1 MIGRHKKLA
10 ALAFLAWLCMGVWD
24 PQVGGPV
31 GSAAI
36 GVFCVG
42 YVVRWVRAVRA

>member
-1 MIGRHKKLA
+1 VIRRHKRLVT
-10 ALAFLAWLCMGVWD
+10 LLFLAWLCFGIWQ
-24 PQVGGPV
+24 PTIGGPV

-36 GVFCVG
+36 GLFCVG